1 MDKIW
6 NITIDFLA
14 KVNTFIPLVAV
25 LWAGLGLIGIVLIL
39 AITGCVLRKRLVP
52 NWLMWTYFIFASII
66 IFAQANNDIF
76 TVVENIE
83 IPFLVVLVCYVLRSV
98 FYRRPRYTFSTRS
111 ITVREIDKSRP
122 VKNAVVEENPSSA
135 LEVEKVDLEPAKENE
150 DLILQTEEVAEEKV
164 EDTLDEVEAEAEKE
178 ESSESEE
185 VAAEVATEEKEA
197 VEETVTEAAKEEVVE
212 SEEKVE
218 MPEVKPIAEPVMP
231 NIQPA
236 PAPAPAPTPVRPTVR
251 PATTG
256 YATSSITS
264 SFARPS
270 ATTSSFAASRPT
282 TTTTTTST
290 TSTTSRPLGSYS
302 SLYGSRLGNT
312 TTTTRPTP
320 TTTTSSATSSLNR
333 PAGLGTANAK
343 TPRSTDDIMAAIER
357 LRASMKK

>member
-185 VAAEVATEEKEA
+185 VAAEVATEEKETA
-197 VEETVTEAAKEEVVE
+197 TEAAKEEVVE
-212 SEEKVE
+212 VAEKVE
-218 MPEVKPIAEPVMP
+218 MPEVKPVAKPVMP
-231 NIQPA
+231 NVQ
-236 PAPAPAPTPVRPTVR
+236 PAPAPAPTPVRPSVR

-256 YATSSITS
+256 YATSSTTS

-282 TTTTTTST
+282 TTTTTTSA

-312 TTTTRPTP
+312 TTTTRPTA

>member
-1 MDKIW
+1 MDKFW

-25 LWAGLGLIGIVLIL
+25 LWAGIGLIGVVLIL

-150 DLILQTEEVAEEKV
+150 DLISQTEEVAEEKV
-164 EDTLDEVEAEAEKE
+164 EDTLDEVEAETEKE

-185 VAAEVATEEKEA
+185 VATEVATEGKETA
-197 VEETVTEAAKEEVVE
+197 TEAAKEEVVE
-212 SEEKVE
+212 VAEKVE
-218 MPEVKPIAEPVMP
+218 MPEVKPVAKPVMP
-231 NIQPA
+231 NVQ
-236 PAPAPAPTPVRPTVR
+236 PAPAPAPTPVRPSVR

-256 YATSSITS
+256 YATTSTTS

-270 ATTSSFAASRPT
+270 ATTSSFATSRPT
-282 TTTTTTST
+282 TTTTTTSA

-312 TTTTRPTP
+312 TTTTRPTA